1 MRESPILIDVIGDA
15 YHIAASYL
23 KQTGRLAREVDIHQP
38 LLDSIVEDFRAGKT
52 SKLVLANRAI
62 VRFEKIGNVLEWVD
76 ASSRRVV

>member
-1 MRESPILIDVIGDA
+1 MRENSIPIDLVGDA
-15 YHIAASYL
+15 YRIAANYL
-23 KQTGRLAREVDIHQP
+23 KQIGRLAGGVDIHQP

-62 VRFEKIGNVLEWVD
+62 VRFEKIGNVGEWID

>member
-1 MRESPILIDVIGDA
+1 MRENFIAIDVVGDA
-15 YHIAASYL
+15 YRIAASYL
-23 KQTGRLAREVDIHQP
+23 KQTGWLAHEVDIHQP

-76 ASSRRVV
+76 ADSRRVV

>member
-1 MRESPILIDVIGDA
+1 MLENPIANDVIGDA
-15 YHIAASYL
+15 YRIAANYL

-38 LLDSIVEDFRAGKT
+38 LLDSIAEDFRAGKT

-62 VRFEKIGNVLEWVD
+62 VRFEKIGNVPEWID

>member
-1 MRESPILIDVIGDA
+1 MPENSIAIDVVGEA
-15 YHIAASYL
+15 YGIAANYL
-23 KQTGRLAREVDIHQP
+23 KQTGRLTGDVHIHQP